1 MGMRRAVLDMV
12 LIFANNPILTINLQK
27 IIINYKFLCY
37 SKEENKNL
45 KVGLTMKKHL
55 LTMNILNILI

>member
-37 SKEENKNL
+37 SKEENKKRDFFYEKEINL
-45 KVGLTMKKHL
+45 WGTWS
-55 LTMNILNILI
+55 LITK